1 MPTINSSNI
10 NITDLDF
17 DDVSTSLKEYLKGQS
32 TLKDYDFEG
41 SNLSIL
47 VDLLAY
53 SAHTSAFNANMVASE
68 MFLDTA
74 QIRKNVV
81 SRAKELGYTPSSRT
95 ASKASFD
102 LTVNSPSVSGQTPNS
117 LTITRGHEF
126 STVYDGTSFTFI
138 CLDNKTIIPVNG
150 VFTFKALDVYQG
162 RLTTDVYRYSSEVSN
177 QRFAMLNSNIDTSKI
192 KINITSNNVVSAW
205 TKAGDLTSVKSNST
219 VYYLQENDE
228 GLFEVYFG
236 DGIIGAQ
243 PKDGD
248 QITISYLVTDT
259 VHANGA
265 NLFSMLTS
273 INGNSD
279 VRFDNTGS
287 ASAGKDI
294 ETTDQIKFSASKFY
308 TSQNRL
314 VTVQDYK
321 AKLQELYPGADSI
334 AVWGGEDNTPP
345 QYGKVYVAL
354 KPSQYSNNLTTSEKS
369 SLKKELSRLSILTVR
384 AEIIDAQILQILV
397 SSSFKYDSTKTSQT
411 QSALETLV
419 RAAIISYD
427 NQELSGFDTLF
438 RHSKLTAK
446 IDGTETSI
454 LSNITN
460 IKLRKNHRATTDG
473 TASTISLDF
482 GNALYNPHSG
492 HNSSGGGVITSTGF
506 FISGDTN
513 NYFFDDD
520 GKGSIRRYY
529 LDGATRVYSDN
540 GAGTV
545 IYSTGAISIN
555 TLTYSSTSNSDTSID
570 FTTVPSSNDVI
581 STKSQLL
588 DITANE
594 ISVTGVSDSVASGE
608 TSAGVGYTTTSS
620 YSS

>member
-1 MPTINSSNI
+1 M
-10 NITDLDF
+10 
-17 DDVSTSLKEYLKGQS
+17 
-32 TLKDYDFEG
+32 
-41 SNLSIL
+41 
-47 VDLLAY
+47 
-53 SAHTSAFNANMVASE
+53 
-68 MFLDTA
+68 
-74 QIRKNVV
+74 
-81 SRAKELGYTPSSRT
+81 
-95 ASKASFD
+95 
-102 LTVNSPSVSGQTPNS
+102 
-117 LTITRGHEF
+117 
-126 STVYDGTSFTFI
+126 
-138 CLDNKTIIPVNG
+138 
-150 VFTFKALDVYQG
+150 
-162 RLTTDVYRYSSEVSN
+162 
-177 QRFAMLNSNIDTSKI
+177 
-192 KINITSNNVVSAW
+192 
-205 TKAGDLTSVKSNST
+205 
-219 VYYLQENDE
+219 
-228 GLFEVYFG
+228 
-236 DGIIGAQ
+236 
-243 PKDGD
+243 
-248 QITISYLVTDT
+248 
-259 VHANGA
+259 
-265 NLFSMLTS
+265 
-273 INGNSD
+273 
-279 VRFDNTGS
+279 
-287 ASAGKDI
+287 
-294 ETTDQIKFSASKFY
+294 
-308 TSQNRL
+308 
-314 VTVQDYK
+314 
-321 AKLQELYPGADSI
+321 
-334 AVWGGEDNTPP
+334 
-345 QYGKVYVAL
+345 
-354 KPSQYSNNLTTSEKS
+354 
-369 SLKKELSRLSILTVR
+369 
-384 AEIIDAQILQILV
+384 
-397 SSSFKYDSTKTSQT
+397 
-411 QSALETLV
+411 

-529 LDGATRVYSDN
+529 LDGSTRVYSDN